1 MDQHVILHKQ
11 HPDLKRTEIT
21 RKIGQEW
28 KALPDF
34 VKEPYIVAANAERQK
49 YKEEVK
55 IYEDHLTPLEKKVQK
70 AERQQKLAKRKSSRK
85 RRELINMGKPKRAR
99 NAFNIFM
106 SEHFQDA
113 SGMKAKEKFKSL
125 FDDWG
130 ILESSRKQTY
140 IQLAEDDKIRYENE
154 MKSWEEQMIEI
165 GREDL
170 IRLKQRNKLKKLRPI
185 LKGPKVAS
193 KKKKTSVSRLK
204 QSRKTA
210 EPNEGRKARSR
221 ISRHEE

>member
-1 MDQHVILHKQ
+1 
-11 HPDLKRTEIT
+11 
-21 RKIGQEW
+21 
-28 KALPDF
+28 
-34 VKEPYIVAANAERQK
+34 PYIVAANAERQK

-130 ILESSRKQTY
+130 ILESSRKQVCVC
-140 IQLAEDDKIRYENE
+140 
-154 MKSWEEQMIEI
+154 
-165 GREDL
+165 
-170 IRLKQRNKLKKLRPI
+170 LKM
-185 LKGPKVAS
+185 
-193 KKKKTSVSRLK
+193 
-204 QSRKTA
+204 
-210 EPNEGRKARSR
+210 
-221 ISRHEE
+221 